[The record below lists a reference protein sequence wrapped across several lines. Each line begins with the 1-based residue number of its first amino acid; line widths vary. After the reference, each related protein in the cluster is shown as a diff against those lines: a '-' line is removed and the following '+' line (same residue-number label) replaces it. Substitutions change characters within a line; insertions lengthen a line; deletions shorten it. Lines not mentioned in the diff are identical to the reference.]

1 MIPLLDWDLLD
12 VTGQKQQCGLVV
24 FFFPLP
30 FKRYSLHYG
39 SRIVLNSVLRSLVGG
54 VKDLVFRKDSSS
66 KDLSICNGF
75 IAVHVALNYCSVLF
89 FEKAVNIRRWAK
101 IRYSIV

>member
-1 MIPLLDWDLLD
+1 MWA
-12 VTGQKQQCGLVV
+12 GGFV

-66 KDLSICNGF
+66 NDLSICNGF
-75 IAVHVALNYCSVLF
+75 IAVHVALNCSVLF